1 MNVFCFQNCHVAAD
15 LRRWLG
21 LLIAIWILSVP
32 VFAADDVRRSVVKI
46 EVTRVEADI
55 YEPWKREA
63 PSEASGTGVI
73 IDGNRILTNAHVV
86 NYARSIT
93 VQTFGSSTKVTAKV
107 IGMSAGMDLAILSV
121 DKKGF
126 FDERPAM
133 QMDDELPAVRST
145 VNAYGFPYGGTQI
158 SVTEGIVSRIQFGRY
173 YYSSTGLRIQIDAAL
188 NPGNSGGPA
197 VKDGRM
203 VGLVFSRI
211 QGGDN
216 IGYLIPVEEIRMFL
230 DDIEDGNYDGKLSF
244 SRATQTLENDAIREK
259 LGLSDDVG
267 GVMISDLDKPEAKA
281 KQKKKKKSGD
291 AKDAKQEPVL
301 PLKPW
306 DVITPRSMAIPLIV
320 KGKSNWVTT
329 FELQWTI

>member
-145 VNAYGFPYGGTQI
+145 VNAL
-158 SVTEGIVSRIQFGRY
+158 S
-173 YYSSTGLRIQIDAAL
+173 
-188 NPGNSGGPA
+188 
-197 VKDGRM
+197 
-203 VGLVFSRI
+203 
-211 QGGDN
+211 
-216 IGYLIPVEEIRMFL
+216 LIHI
-230 DDIEDGNYDGKLSF
+230 
-244 SRATQTLENDAIREK
+244 
-259 LGLSDDVG
+259 
-267 GVMISDLDKPEAKA
+267 
-281 KQKKKKKSGD
+281 
-291 AKDAKQEPVL
+291 
-301 PLKPW
+301 
-306 DVITPRSMAIPLIV
+306 
-320 KGKSNWVTT
+320 
-329 FELQWTI
+329 